1 MKFELFHTDNKKRH
15 DGEEEK
21 KKTKIIS
28 HMMHIYEFSR
38 VSLDSATLGVSLN
51 MGRLSA

>member
-21 KKTKIIS
+21 KTKIIF